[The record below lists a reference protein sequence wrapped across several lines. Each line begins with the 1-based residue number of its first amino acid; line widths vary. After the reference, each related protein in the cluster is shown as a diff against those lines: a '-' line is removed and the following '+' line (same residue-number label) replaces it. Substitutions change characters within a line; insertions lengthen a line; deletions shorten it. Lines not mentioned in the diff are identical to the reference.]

1 MNAWEILGIEP
12 TKDKKEIKKGNYSKP
27 ILLSNGMDDGIAS
40 FLIYANNEKKSV
52 LAQDLGDCC
61 DNE

>member
-1 MNAWEILGIEP
+1 MCADMLQNS
-12 TKDKKEIKKGNYSKP
+12 KRDKKEIKKGSYSNP

-52 LAQDLGDCC
+52 LAQDLGDYC

>member
-1 MNAWEILGIEP
+1 MCADMLQNSKG
-12 TKDKKEIKKGNYSKP
+12 DKKEIKKGNYSNP

-40 FLIYANNEKKSV
+40 LIYANIEQKTV

>member
-1 MNAWEILGIEP
+1 MCADMLQNSKG
-12 TKDKKEIKKGNYSKP
+12 DKKEIKKGSYSKP

-40 FLIYANNEKKSV
+40 FFIYANNEKMSV

>member
-1 MNAWEILGIEP
+1 MCADMPQNSKG
-12 TKDKKEIKKGNYSKP
+12 DKKEIKKEAIPSP
-27 ILLSNGMDDGIAS
+27 ILLSNRMGDGIAS
-40 FLIYANNEKKSV
+40 FLIYANNEQKTV

>member
-1 MNAWEILGIEP
+1 MCADMLQNSKG
-12 TKDKKEIKKGNYSKP
+12 DKKEIKKEA
-27 ILLSNGMDDGIAS
+27 ILTPFCYQTEWDDGIAS

>member
-1 MNAWEILGIEP
+1 MCADMLQNSKG
-12 TKDKKEIKKGNYSKP
+12 DKKEIKKEAIPSS

>member
-1 MNAWEILGIEP
+1 MCADMLQNSKG
-12 TKDKKEIKKGNYSKP
+12 DKKEIKKGSYSKP
-27 ILLSNGMDDGIAS
+27 ILLSNRMGDGIAS

-61 DNE
+61 DSE

>member
-1 MNAWEILGIEP
+1 MCADMLQNSKG
-12 TKDKKEIKKGNYSKP
+12 DKKEIKKGSYSNP

-52 LAQDLGDCC
+52 LAQDLGDYC

>member
-1 MNAWEILGIEP
+1 MCADMLQNSKG
-12 TKDKKEIKKGNYSKP
+12 DKKEIKKGSYSNP

-40 FLIYANNEKKSV
+40 FLIYANNEQKTV

>member
-1 MNAWEILGIEP
+1 MCADMLQNSKG
-12 TKDKKEIKKGNYSKP
+12 DKKEIKKGSYSKP
-27 ILLSNGMDDGIAS
+27 ILLSNRMGDGIAS
-40 FLIYANNEKKSV
+40 FLIGANNEQKTV

>member
-1 MNAWEILGIEP
+1 MCADMPQNSKG
-12 TKDKKEIKKGNYSKP
+12 DKKEIKKGSYSNP
-27 ILLSNGMDDGIAS
+27 ILLSNGMGDGIAS
-40 FLIYANNEKKSV
+40 FLIYANNEQKTV

>member
-1 MNAWEILGIEP
+1 MCADMPQNSKG
-12 TKDKKEIKKGNYSKP
+12 DKKEIKKGSYSNP

-40 FLIYANNEKKSV
+40 FLIYANNEQKTV

>member
-1 MNAWEILGIEP
+1 MCADMLQNSKG
-12 TKDKKEIKKGNYSKP
+12 DKKEIKKGNYSKP
-27 ILLSNGMDDGIAS
+27 ILLSNRMGDGIAS
-40 FLIYANNEKKSV
+40 FLIYANNEQKTV

>member
-1 MNAWEILGIEP
+1 MCADMLQNSKG
-12 TKDKKEIKKGNYSKP
+12 DKKEIKKGSYSKP
-27 ILLSNGMDDGIAS
+27 ILLSNGMGDGIVS
-40 FLIYANNEKKSV
+40 FLIYANNEQKTV

>member
-1 MNAWEILGIEP
+1 MCADMLQNSKG
-12 TKDKKEIKKGNYSKP
+12 DKKEIKKGSYSNP
-27 ILLSNGMDDGIAS
+27 IL

>member
-1 MNAWEILGIEP
+1 MCADMSQNSKG
-12 TKDKKEIKKGNYSKP
+12 DKKEIKKGSYSNP
-27 ILLSNGMDDGIAS
+27 ILLSNGMGDGIAS
-40 FLIYANNEKKSV
+40 FLIYANNEQKTV

>member
-1 MNAWEILGIEP
+1 MCADMLQNSKG
-12 TKDKKEIKKGNYSKP
+12 DKKEIKKGSYSNP
-27 ILLSNGMDDGIAS
+27 IRLSNGMDDGIAS
-40 FLIYANNEKKSV
+40 FLIYANNEQKTV